1 MCVTVGLVHDDLGVT
16 PLGEM
21 SSLVVRSLQIM
32 DQAQEI
38 TRHTVRFG
46 VQ

>member
-21 SSLVVRSLQIM
+21 SSLVVRSIM